1 MTTFP
6 TLYKLTGR
14 GNLQQWTVSA
24 GEKMD
29 GSGTINV
36 EHGQVG
42 GKLQCSTDVVTEGKN
57 PGKKN
62 ETTPIQQAANE
73 AEAKWR
79 KKQEREGYVEDKARA
94 EAGGTDKKGTPP
106 MLAKVYGEVNPK
118 HHAFPAHGQRKLNG
132 VRCLV
137 DIDDGVV
144 TLWSRKGKPIVGVPH
159 VQAAYEKVFAGV
171 TGQFTIDG
179 ELYRHGWSLQKIS
192 GYVRKEST
200 KPGFEEI
207 LHHVYD
213 FPFFMDDTF
222 GLDRPWSQ
230 RQKDIDTLFHVYIGN
245 QPEIKKVET
254 ILLRDEAHMREV
266 EDDFV
271 DEHYEGLMYRHLDTP
286 YESDARSYGLLK
298 VKRWKDLEFP
308 IIAVYEGRGKFAGK
322 AMFTCRTVAGRDE
335 GAPQE
340 FDCTAPGNF
349 ADREEFL
356 RRGDKMIGQQLTVK
370 FFEWTDEKKP
380 SHGVGMAVRDYE

>member
-1 MTTFP
+1 MKTFP
-6 TLYKLTGR
+6 TLYKKSGR
-14 GNLQQWTVSA
+14 GALQQWTISA
-24 GEKMD
+24 GQKM
-29 GSGTINV
+29 GGEGTIVV

-42 GKLQCSTDVVTEGKN
+42 GKLQCSVDVVTEGKN

-79 KKQEREGYVEDKARA
+79 KKQEREGYVEDLARA
-94 EAGGTDKKGTPP
+94 EAGESDKGGTPP
-106 MLAKVYGEVNPK
+106 MLAKVYGEVK
-118 HHAFPAHGQRKLNG
+118 DKYHAFPAHGQRKLNG

-137 DIDDGVV
+137 NIDDGVV
-144 TLWSRKGKPIVGVPH
+144 SLWSRKGKPIVGVPH
-159 VQAAYEKVFAGV
+159 VQAAYERLFASVKGE
-171 TGQFTIDG
+171 FTIDG

-192 GYVRKEST
+192 GYVRKEGT

-213 FPFFMDDTF
+213 VPVMYGRGMERLWRGREEDHRD
-222 GLDRPWSQ
+222 
-230 RQKDIDTLFHVYIGN
+230 LFTEIIGD

-254 ILLRDEAHMREV
+254 IELRDETHMRQV
-266 EDDFV
+266 EDSFV
-271 DEHYEGLMYRHLDTP
+271 AEHYEGLMYRNLDTP
-286 YESDARSYGLLK
+286 YESDSRSYGLLK

-308 IIAVYEGRGKFAGK
+308 IIGVYEGRGKFAGL
-322 AMFTCRTVAGRDE
+322 AMFTCRTVEGRDD

-349 ADREEFL
+349 SDREEFL
-356 RRGDKMIGQQLTVK
+356 RRGDAMIGQQLTVK
-370 FFEWTDEKKP
+370 FFEWTDDKKP